1 MGVWDLTRPCQ
12 TTGDCVSLCHLV
24 GTFFL
29 LIPGKTGSVAG
40 DTIIHQTHQTAS
52 QFSWN
57 LWTTREHK
65 CAVRHH
71 SCLAMGVLQPLPS
84 VPPQLACLSHPPAR
98 MWTSRLTALSGP
110 QGLSWKPGLSATPG
124 SAPSLCPLHPSSA
137 LRASEGLPTP
147 LGTEPDQF
155 YSPHSSTSE
164 LQGRRE
170 LWLLPGSHVVRSCR
184 TTSQVGGANTKW
196 LSAPSP
202 HLPRRLT
209 N

>member
-110 QGLSWKPGLSATPG
+110 QGLSWKPRLSATPG
-124 SAPSLCPLHPSSA
+124 SAPSLCPLHP
-137 LRASEGLPTP
+137 LPLPSELPRGSP
-147 LGTEPDQF
+147 LPWEQSLT
-155 YSPHSSTSE
+155 SSTAPPPAPQSSTGGE
-164 LQGRRE
+164 NS
-170 LWLLPGSHVVRSCR
+170 GSYPVAMLFAAAEQHLRLEEQ
-184 TTSQVGGANTKW
+184 T
-196 LSAPSP
+196 PSGCLRP
-202 HLPRRLT
+202 PLT
-209 N
+209 FPAA